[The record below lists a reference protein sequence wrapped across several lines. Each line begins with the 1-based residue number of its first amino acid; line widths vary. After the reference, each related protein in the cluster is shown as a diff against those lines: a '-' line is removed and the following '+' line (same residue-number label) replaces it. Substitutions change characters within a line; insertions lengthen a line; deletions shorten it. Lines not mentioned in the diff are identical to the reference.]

1 MKNLIRTGIVVL
13 MILSPDCIY
22 GQSPFTAKMINTVNG
37 AERVY
42 KLQSDGE
49 KYRYDFEES
58 GMSGTVIVDPDKGKT
73 AILMPD
79 EKYVHFTPTTSRTSL
94 MNDPYQ
100 SFLNTKKNFEEKPAG
115 TESVSGYEC
124 HKSEF
129 YDSDKKIITAWYS
142 DELGFLLKMVNN
154 VSENTFMEVRD
165 IIPGA
170 IDKEIFVIPED
181 YTEVDERMRPVIPE
195 PLPPDTWNT
204 IDLSL
209 PVKGEFSRGDRIRFI
224 VPESKNY
231 KLNLVNQTAD
241 PAKIIWTGM
250 RDGQELPGN
259 EQGPLSYRTKRLH
272 GGESSSN
279 TYKWTAG
286 DEKIIQVFEG
296 VINIEIIA
304 EIR

>member
-1 MKNLIRTGIVVL
+1 MV
-13 MILSPDCIY
+13 
-22 GQSPFTAKMINTVNG
+22 NTVNG
-37 AERVY
+37 TERVY
-42 KLQSDGE
+42 ELQSDGQ

-58 GMSGTVIVDPDKGKT
+58 GMRGIVIVDPVKGKT

-100 SFLNTKKNFEEKPAG
+100 SFIYSKKNFEEKPAG

-124 HKSEF
+124 SITEF
-129 YDSDKKIITAWYS
+129 HDSDRKVITAWHS

-165 IIPGA
+165 IIPGE
-170 IDKEIFVIPED
+170 IDKELFVIPED

-195 PLPPDTWNT
+195 PPPPDSWNT
-204 IDLSL
+204 IDSSL
-209 PVKGEFSRGDRIRFI
+209 PIAGEFKRGDRIMFT
-224 VPESKNY
+224 VPENKNY
-231 KLNLVNQTAD
+231 KLNLVNQSDD

-272 GGESSSN
+272 GGESSSY
-279 TYKWTAG
+279 TYRWTSR
-286 DEKIIQVFEG
+286 DKIIIQVYEG
-296 VINIEIIA
+296 VINIELAA
-304 EIR
+304 EIK